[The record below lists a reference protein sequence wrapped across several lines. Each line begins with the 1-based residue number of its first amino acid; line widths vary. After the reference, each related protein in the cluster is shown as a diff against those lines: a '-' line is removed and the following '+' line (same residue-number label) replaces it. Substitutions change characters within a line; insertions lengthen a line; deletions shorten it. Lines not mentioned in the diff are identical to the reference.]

1 MTDQFPTELAGKR
14 HDLARAKI
22 NLSLAVLGRRAD
34 GYHDLESLV
43 AFARHGDHLSLQAA
57 ATFSFQAVGPFASA
71 LGPPE
76 KNLVVQ
82 AVQRLAVLCRRSLN
96 FSITLDKRLPVAAG
110 LGGGSADA
118 AAALRLA
125 LRYWNCSPPAQQ
137 LIQLCQELGADV
149 PVCYKSRACWMGGV
163 GEKIESLDFF
173 PTCPALLVN
182 PGVAVMTRTVF
193 DQLGTSQNL
202 DSRRLVRQTAFCDPQ
217 IPQYSPVLENSFPA
231 SQQRLEVLRGTQLH
245 REKITAPPVNRP
257 SFASYPQLIEQLRH
271 LSNDLQ
277 APALSLHPIIGKV
290 LQALAQQPGVLYRA
304 MSGSGASCFALF
316 SSQTEAREA
325 AHRLAQD
332 HNWWVLA
339 TELC

>member
-1 MTDQFPTELAGKR
+1 MTDELSTKSAEKL
-14 HDLARAKI
+14 HDVARAKI

-34 GYHDLESLV
+34 GYHDLDSLV
-43 AFARHGDHLSLQAA
+43 AFARHGDHLSVQAA
-57 ATFSFQAVGPFASA
+57 ESFSFQAVGPFSSA

-82 AVQRLAVLCRRSLN
+82 AVQRLAVLCRRSLD
-96 FSITLDKRLPVAAG
+96 FSITLDKRLPVASG
-110 LGGGSADA
+110 IGGGSADA

-125 LRYWNCSPPAQQ
+125 MQYWNCSPPAQQ
-137 LIQLCQELGADV
+137 LTQLCQELGADV
-149 PVCYKSRACWMGGV
+149 PVCYESRACWMGGA
-163 GEKIESLDFF
+163 GEKIENLNFF

-182 PGVAVMTRTVF
+182 PGVAVMTGTVF
-193 DQLGTSQNL
+193 DQL
-202 DSRRLVRQTAFCDPQ
+202 RRK
-217 IPQYSPVLENSFPA
+217 
-231 SQQRLEVLRGTQLH
+231 
-245 REKITAPPVNRP
+245 KITAPFAKRP
-257 SFASYPQLIEQLRH
+257 QFSSHHQLIEQLRH

-277 APALSLHPIIGKV
+277 APALSLHPIIGRV
-290 LQALAQQPGVLYRA
+290 LQALAQQPGVLSHA

-332 HNWWVLA
+332 HNWWALA